1 MPTPIYMHDCIMQIK
16 PTEFLMQKKMNNLF
30 FILDTNVGCDM
41 LSDGCI

>member
-16 PTEFLMQKKMNNLF
+16 PTEFLMQKKMNLF
-30 FILDTNVGCDM
+30 FILDTNMGCDM